1 MPNLSQKGL
10 LILLERLIP
19 GPEGDFG
26 EGGAE
31 YVLLQRRLIVFFE
44 SHGALLAEDLADQTL
59 DRVMRIL
66 DEGEREIEDIR
77 RFTLGVARNILRET
91 WKKPHQEPLPESL
104 ANQPSPITNPSTD
117 DSDLAELRYQCCQKC
132 LAESFSERDRSLLI
146 GYYQSEG
153 RAKIERHK
161 ALARELGVSENALR
175 IRACRLRAKLEER
188 INECCERLAVK

>member
-44 SHGALLAEDLADQTL
+44 SHGASLAEDLADQTL

-66 DEGEREIEDIR
+66 NEGEREVEDIR

-91 WKKPHQEPLPESL
+91 WKNPPQEPLPESL
-104 ANQPSPITNPSTD
+104 SNQPSPNTPNNILDDIQTD
-117 DSDLAELRYQCCQKC
+117 IAELRYVCCQKC
-132 LAESFSERDRSLLI
+132 LSDYFSDRDRSLLI
-146 GYYQSEG
+146 GYYQHEG
-153 RAKIERHK
+153 RAKIEHHRV
-161 ALARELGVSENALR
+161 LAEELGVSDNALR

-188 INECCERLAVK
+188 INEC